1 MGAASVVVDVWHSTK
16 INNTAAAAT
25 DGDLNVSR
33 TILFFYTESP
43 KNRIQVAS
51 SRRGARTEE
60 QAL

>member
-16 INNTAAAAT
+16 INNTAAAAAAT

-43 KNRIQVAS
+43 KNRIQVVS
-51 SRRGARTEE
+51 SARTEE